1 MSVMTA
7 NRTKRRQTKSGGKTP
22 SQNNMRKAIITQ
34 RRYSEEANAIADK
47 VSAVTRARH
56 AKWLVSRQFV
66 LDQDNVDSSLSDQA
80 RYCDSVIGSER
91 ERITRNQRLLLEC
104 ESARVKDKRQKQA
117 QRQRVHAAVVQE
129 VLAFTKASMEKQL
142 LTMTPTQLFGRFPD
156 FSYFADIAYSPS
168 LGISKLSVL
177 TTNDAMLKSE
187 ILSLVGNAQFLAR
200 LHREPKRVSDPNV
213 AIGTLGIDNC
223 VRLFPILM
231 SKALVKWQEPAIK
244 NIVPK
249 LWQYMM
255 VTANATCQRLEVAGW
270 RYPHQGLLLG
280 ALHALGMFVVV
291 NQYPRFFEEA
301 LINKM
306 QAYRGQQ
313 RRDEYY
319 ACAEVSLD
327 MSLLPE
333 LLMSLSKPLTQNI
346 VEALSWSAS
355 SQPLR
360 LALEEDI
367 NQVPVLERSLFGVA
381 LAQGSAFSTYDALE
395 RSQVFVDKHKPFWF
409 ANVQLAAKDLGV
421 LSQSKMGR
429 LQLSSS

>member
-1 MSVMTA
+1 M
-7 NRTKRRQTKSGGKTP
+7 
-22 SQNNMRKAIITQ
+22 
-34 RRYSEEANAIADK
+34 
-47 VSAVTRARH
+47 AREQ
-56 AKWLVSRQFV
+56 AGP
-66 LDQDNVDSSLSDQA
+66 DNVDSSLNEQA
-80 RYCDSVIGSER
+80 RYCDCVIVSEG
-91 ERITRNQRLLLEC
+91 EHITRNQRLLLEC
-104 ESARVKDKRQKQA
+104 ESVRVKDKRQKQA
-117 QRQRVHAAVVQE
+117 QRQRIHAAVVRE
-129 VLAFTKASMEKQL
+129 VLALTRTSMEEQL
-142 LTMTPTQLFGRFPD
+142 ITMTPVQLFGRFPD
-156 FSYFADIAYSPS
+156 FSYFADTAYSSS

-187 ILSLVGNAQFLAR
+187 VLSIVGNAQFLER
-200 LHREPKRVSDPNV
+200 LHREPKRVCVSDPNV

-223 VRLFPILM
+223 ERLFSILI

-255 VTANATCQRLEVAGW
+255 VIANANANANATCQRLDVAGW
-270 RYPHQGLLLG
+270 RYPQQGLLLEG
-280 ALHALGMFVVV
+280 LHALGMFAVV

-306 QAYRGQQ
+306 QAYREQQ

-346 VEALSWSAS
+346 IEALSWSAS

-395 RSQVFVDKHKPFWF
+395 RS
-409 ANVQLAAKDLGV
+409 
-421 LSQSKMGR
+421 
-429 LQLSSS
+429 